1 MKSGDRM
8 VLPAP
13 SHLSPLSGPC
23 ERRVTPVE
31 SHGEHNM
38 SIYLLITN
46 KLQVIITIFHLGR
59 VQKFVRGKLVDF
71 PIKWVGGVPLVH

>member
-1 MKSGDRM
+1 
-8 VLPAP
+8 
-13 SHLSPLSGPC
+13 
-23 ERRVTPVE
+23 
-31 SHGEHNM
+31 M

-71 PIKWVGGVPLVH
+71 PIKWAGGVPLVH